1 MVTYGG
7 MSNLVEKGWDR
18 VGKKNLHLGQ
28 ILLRTGTFPVVID
41 ANQNL
46 RVLVKYNIM
55 RSLGPDTNWVS
66 PRGLFKAYLWNDSV
80 KCFQLSLGSPAGNTL
95 LLRSRILTICSLRAL
110 WPPFKSLK
118 HPTFLQVLSH
128 VLKWRS
134 AANKNRN
141 WETGRKTNEIERR
154 WQRH

>member
-7 MSNLVEKGWDR
+7 MSNLVEKGWDSVR
-18 VGKKNLHLGQ
+18 KKLTSWANLIKNLVRFQ
-28 ILLRTGTFPVVID
+28 FLLT
-41 ANQNL
+41 NQNL
-46 RVLVKYNIM
+46 WVLFKYNDM
-55 RSLGPDTNWVS
+55 GPDTNWIS
-66 PRGLFKAYLWNDSV
+66 PIGFFKTYLWNDSV

-134 AANKNRN
+134 AANRNRN